1 MPLTEQNIYKP
12 TIASLFQALGRVGMS
27 EKTAGQRHDER
38 GLRRGT
44 EGREPVRRSTNH
56 APPPTFGLMR
66 CLLKSKDVNWSI
78 DSYGS

>member
-27 EKTAGQRHDER
+27 EKTAGERHDER

-44 EGREPVRRSTNH
+44 EWREPVRISITTLPR
-56 APPPTFGLMR
+56 PPL
-66 CLLKSKDVNWSI
+66 V
-78 DSYGS
+78 